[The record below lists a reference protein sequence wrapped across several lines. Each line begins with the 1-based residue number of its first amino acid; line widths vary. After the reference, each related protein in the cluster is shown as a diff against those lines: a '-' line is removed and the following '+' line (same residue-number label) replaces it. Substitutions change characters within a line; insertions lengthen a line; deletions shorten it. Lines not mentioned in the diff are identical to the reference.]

1 MVDTGSHLRIALV
14 GQLMSQEFVSLW
26 NYRVS
31 ANLAGDTA
39 AALVAQAYWN
49 SIKGVWRAM
58 YPNATVY
65 STTAVRVWDNDDSEG
80 AFGEYAVPL
89 AEQVGTR
96 TVAPTD
102 EGTPSF
108 IATGV
113 KLTVGTRVT
122 RPGQKRIPF
131 LLEKDV
137 ANNALVATWVTLVR
151 AFMDEAEGA
160 LVLTV
165 PALGM
170 ELQSE
175 VFGDAIPDKGV
186 PRRYQDTTGYS
197 VNPYVTT
204 QNTRKQRL

>member
-1 MVDTGSHLRIALV
+1 MVDTGSHLRIAFV
-14 GQLMSQEFVSLW
+14 GQIMAQEFVSLW

-31 ANLAGDTA
+31 ANLAGNTA
-39 AALVAQAYWN
+39 AALVAQAYWGTI
-49 SIKGVWRAM
+49 SSVWRAL
-58 YPNATVY
+58 YPNAAVF
-65 STTAVRVWDNDDSEG
+65 STTQIRVWDNEDDEG
-80 AFGEYAVPL
+80 EFGTYAIPT

-96 TVAPTD
+96 TVIASD
-102 EGTPSF
+102 EASPSF
-108 IATGV
+108 AATGV

-137 ANNALVATWVTLVR
+137 ANNALVASWVTLVN
-151 AFMDEAEGA
+151 AFMAQAEGA
-160 LVLTV
+160 LVLSV

-175 VFGDAIPDKGV
+175 VFGDAIPDKGI
-186 PRRYQDTTGYS
+186 PRRYQDTTGYA